1 MYLLFGLFILQCLN
15 FLFLLQ
21 MSAGNPP
28 SMKIDVNRRLQE
40 SATAGNFFL
49 FLKIKLF
56 FQILIFKYCK
66 YLGISD
72 SGYLSHA
79 TEDVTNNAYLSH
91 EALSEQTINA
101 MLKPH
106 GFRGKIFIVIFTT
119 IHVSTIHDSIRGVRI
134 QLG

>member
-1 MYLLFGLFILQCLN
+1 MTISSLLTCTNNVCLKERSRYFFTLN
-15 FLFLLQ
+15 SCGFL
-21 MSAGNPP
+21 
-28 SMKIDVNRRLQE
+28 
-40 SATAGNFFL
+40 
-49 FLKIKLF
+49 IKSF
-56 FQILIFKYCK
+56 SIFQF
-66 YLGISD
+66 LGISD

>member
-1 MYLLFGLFILQCLN
+1 MKDEDFFTLN
-15 FLFLLQ
+15 SCAFLSKSF
-21 MSAGNPP
+21 S
-28 SMKIDVNRRLQE
+28 
-40 SATAGNFFL
+40 
-49 FLKIKLF
+49 
-56 FQILIFKYCK
+56 IFKFS
-66 YLGISD
+66 GISD

-119 IHVSTIHDSIRGVRI
+119 IHVSTKHDSIRGVRI
-134 QLG
+134 SFLVSSKMWVF